1 MIQSECMIYVCLGHS
16 LNATP
21 VGVCSDLVSLAS
33 PRKWPEQEQDA
44 QSMTNVLPFLWSE
57 KHLRNPRLCGAVSI
71 VELDVEQ
78 NTNLTASP
86 AMTTGRKVGPAQRWS
101 TVVTNSGWV
110 RTRRW
115 PLWTLGGA
123 SYLQQWWLRLHCG
136 IWHLA
141 KGMVPRQ
148 TELLLWE
155 VQTWMPQ
162 GLESASGAL
171 RAPLVQWLVP
181 LGHHVWATHK
191 SHHSHHHGPI
201 KYDCVTDYEHWQVS
215 WSSKRAKFC
224 CWAASWCL
232 LRTGCDLCAGNSIE
246 RKQNLHSCS
255 MSIWTVVHAFP
266 QLIDWR
272 VWEIWWTAFI
282 LFRCWVQSWKN
293 VKPELLWFLCLLNF
307 LEKVARTWQR
317 ELQVNNTWA
326 QSTKCLETDIEAR
339 SKN

>member
-1 MIQSECMIYVCLGHS
+1 MERETS
-16 LNATP
+16 
-21 VGVCSDLVSLAS
+21 
-33 PRKWPEQEQDA
+33 QESQIMWCCQHRRA
-44 QSMTNVLPFLWSE
+44 G
-57 KHLRNPRLCGAVSI
+57 CGAKHQFDCFAGYDNWKEGWSSTKMVYCCDQFGMGCERDGDHYEHLE
-71 VELDVEQ
+71 ELHISSSDDYDC
-78 NTNLTASP
+78 TA
-86 AMTTGRKVGPAQRWS
+86 GYDNWQKGWS
-101 TVVTNSGWV
+101 QDKQSFCCGKYKLGCPKGWSQHQV
-110 RTRRW
+110 HFGHHWSSDWSR
-115 PLWTLGGA
+115 
-123 SYLQQWWLRLHCG
+123 
-136 IWHLA
+136 
-141 KGMVPRQ
+141 
-148 TELLLWE
+148 
-155 VQTWMPQ
+155 
-162 GLESASGAL
+162 
-171 RAPLVQWLVP
+171 